1 MAFHNMPPQHG
12 DHQHGTANAITGDHH
27 SDHGSDTTFGGN
39 TVIGPT
45 VNQTVGNRE
54 LNRKGKADH
63 QGKRE
68 ITEEECEGELGFAYP
83 SWKKWYILTV
93 IFLVQTSMNFNTSL
107 YSNGIGGIHREFNV
121 SEQAARAGAAI
132 FLVAYGFGCEL
143 WAPWSEEFGRK
154 PILQASL
161 LLVNIF
167 TLPVALAPNFG
178 CLLAGRFLGGLSTAG
193 GSVTLGMIADL
204 YDSDNQHFAVAY
216 IVFSSVG
223 GSILGPIVG
232 GFVEQFLEWRWTIWI
247 QLIFGGFVQ
256 LLHLFTVPETRTTIM
271 LDRIAKK
278 RRKTGQ
284 DPNVY
289 GPDEIVPF
297 RERFSAKEL
306 MYTLLRPFRMF
317 LTEPI
322 VLVLSLL
329 SGFSDA
335 LIFMCIQSFVL
346 VYGDKWGFNAY
357 QVGLSFIPIGIG
369 YVIGWVAFIPS
380 FQRNKKKR
388 QANPDD
394 EYAQYESRLKLLLYL
409 APCLPIGLIIFAWT
423 SSGPPIPWVAS
434 MVGTAL
440 IGIAN
445 YAIYLATIDYM
456 IAAYGPYSA
465 SATGGN
471 GWARDVLAGIL
482 TVPAT
487 PFYTNIGAEKGLNLE
502 YASTILFCISSV
514 LVLAIYVIYWKGPE
528 LRRNSPFAQSL
539 ASGSGEHDGRKV
551 SVSGDARRR
560 SSVATGAG
568 GGSGQRDV
576 EKAGGGGGATAAAVG
591 AGAGGVREQGHPRR
605 PGMHSGPSSRH
616 NSFQAASRRHSREAA
631 SRRSSYAAAA
641 AGEGETHGH
650 GHGHGHGHYRSRDVP
665 LGLDPITSVSTQ
677 QR

>member
-1 MAFHNMPPQHG
+1 MTDNTAHSQHRERRPG
-12 DHQHGTANAITGDHH
+12 SPGRATADHQ
-27 SDHGSDTTFGGN
+27 SDLDSDTTFGGH
-39 TVIGPT
+39 TAIGPT
-45 VNQTVGNRE
+45 VNQTVGARE
-54 LNRKGKADH
+54 HNKEKQAGL

-68 ITEEECEGELGFAYP
+68 ITEEECEDELGFAFP
-83 SWKKWYILTV
+83 SWKKWYILTI

-107 YSNGIGGIHREFNV
+107 YSNGIGGISKEFNV

-161 LLVNIF
+161 FLVNIF

-193 GSVTLGMIADL
+193 GSVTLGMVADL
-204 YDSDNQHFAVAY
+204 YDSDNQHYAVAY

-232 GFVEQFLEWRWTIWI
+232 GFVEQFLDWRWTIWI
-247 QLIFGGFVQ
+247 QLIFGGAVQ
-256 LLHLFTVPETRTTIM
+256 LLHLLTVPETRTTIM

-278 RRKTGQ
+278 RRKSGQ

-297 RERFSAKEL
+297 RERFSFKEL
-306 MYTLLRPFRMF
+306 MYTWLRPFRMF

-346 VYGDKWGFNAY
+346 VYGDRWDFNAY
-357 QVGLSFIPIGIG
+357 QVGLSFIPIGVG
-369 YVIGWVAFIPS
+369 YVIGWLAFIPS
-380 FQRNKKKR
+380 FERNKKR
-388 QANPDD
+388 RMANPDD

-409 APCLPIGLIIFAWT
+409 APCLPLGLIIFAWT
-423 SSGPPIPWVAS
+423 STGPPIPWIAS
-434 MVGTAL
+434 MIGAAL
-440 IGIAN
+440 IGVAN
-445 YAIYLATIDYM
+445 FAIYLATIDYM
-456 IAAYGPYSA
+456 IAAYTVYSA

-487 PFYTNIGAEKGLNLE
+487 PFYTKIGAEKGMNLQ
-502 YASTILFCISSV
+502 YASTILFCIAFV
-514 LVLAIYVIYWKGPE
+514 LVIAVYVIYWKGPE
-528 LRRNSPFAQSL
+528 LRKKSPFAQSL
-539 ASGSGEHDGRKV
+539 AAGNAEHEGRRV
-551 SVSGDARRR
+551 SVSGNARRR
-560 SSVATGAG
+560 NSAALAAAPAAG
-568 GGSGQRDV
+568 DV
-576 EKAGGGGGATAAAVG
+576 EKGPATTTPPTTTGRAG
-591 AGAGGVREQGHPRR
+591 QQQQQPQKHPRR
-605 PGMHSGPSSRH
+605 PGMHSGATSRH
-616 NSFQAASRRHSREAA
+616 SSFQAASRRHSRDV
-631 SRRSSYAAAA
+631 SRRSSYANASSGAED
-641 AGEGETHGH
+641 GPHGDDDEDH
-650 GHGHGHGHYRSRDVP
+650 VVP
-665 LGLDPITSVSTQ
+665 YHLDPIASVPTRQ
-677 QR
+677 P

>member
-1 MAFHNMPPQHG
+1 MASHNMPPQHG
-12 DHQHGTANAITGDHH
+12 DRQHGTANAVTGDRH
-27 SDHGSDTTFGGN
+27 SDHGSETTFGGN

-45 VNQTVGNRE
+45 VNQTVANRE
-54 LNRKGKADH
+54 LNRKGEADH

-68 ITEEECEGELGFAYP
+68 ITEEECEAELGFAFP

-132 FLVAYGFGCEL
+132 FLIAYGFGCEL

-178 CLLAGRFLGGLSTAG
+178 CLLAGRFFGGLSTAG

-204 YDSDNQHFAVAY
+204 YDSDNQHYAVAY

-271 LDRIAKK
+271 LDRIAKR
-278 RRKTGQ
+278 RRKSGQ

-297 RERFSAKEL
+297 RERFNAKEL

-346 VYGDKWGFNAY
+346 VYGDKWGFSAY
-357 QVGLSFIPIGIG
+357 QVGLSFIPIGVG
-369 YVIGWVAFIPS
+369 YVIGWLAFIPS
-380 FQRNKKKR
+380 FQLNKKRR

-440 IGIAN
+440 IGVAN
-445 YAIYLATIDYM
+445 YVSYLPCSILALDSPNPSY
-456 IAAYGPYSA
+456 AELLV
-465 SATGGN
+465 TGY
-471 GWARDVLAGIL
+471 L
-482 TVPAT
+482 
-487 PFYTNIGAEKGLNLE
+487 
-502 YASTILFCISSV
+502 
-514 LVLAIYVIYWKGPE
+514 
-528 LRRNSPFAQSL
+528 
-539 ASGSGEHDGRKV
+539 
-551 SVSGDARRR
+551 
-560 SSVATGAG
+560 
-568 GGSGQRDV
+568 
-576 EKAGGGGGATAAAVG
+576 
-591 AGAGGVREQGHPRR
+591 
-605 PGMHSGPSSRH
+605 SRH
-616 NSFQAASRRHSREAA
+616 NRLHDRRLR
-631 SRRSSYAAAA
+631 
-641 AGEGETHGH
+641 
-650 GHGHGHGHYRSRDVP
+650 P
-665 LGLDPITSVSTQ
+665 ILGLGDRRQRLGQRRVGRYPHCPSHALLHQHRRREGHEPRICVHDPLLHLECARPRNLRHLLEGSRAPPKLPLRAVP
-677 QR
+677 RLWVGRA

>member
-1 MAFHNMPPQHG
+1 MSHNTAEPQHG
-12 DHQHGTANAITGDHH
+12 AQWPGSLNPAGGDHH
-27 SDHGSDTTFGGN
+27 SDHDSETTYGGN

-45 VNQTVGNRE
+45 VNHAVGARE
-54 LNRKGKADH
+54 ENKEKKAQRD
-63 QGKRE
+63 GKRE
-68 ITEEECEGELGFAYP
+68 ITEEECEDELGFAYP

-107 YSNGIGGIHREFNV
+107 YSNGIAGIAEEFHV
-121 SEQAARAGAAI
+121 SEQAARVGAAI

-161 LLVNIF
+161 FLVNLF

-204 YDSDNQHFAVAY
+204 YDSDNQHYAVAY

-247 QLIFGGFVQ
+247 QLIFGGAVQ

-271 LDRIAKK
+271 LDNIAKK
-278 RRKTGQ
+278 RRKSGQ

-297 RERFSAKEL
+297 RERFSGKEL
-306 MYTLLRPFRMF
+306 IYTWLRPFRMF

-346 VYGDKWGFNAY
+346 VYGKTGWGFNAY

-369 YVIGWVAFIPS
+369 YVIAWIAFVPS
-380 FQRNKKKR
+380 FERNRKR
-388 QANPDD
+388 RLANPDD

-423 SSGPPIPWVAS
+423 SSGPPLPWVAS

-456 IAAYGPYSA
+456 IASYTVYSA

-502 YASTILFCISSV
+502 YASTILFCISFV
-514 LVLAIYVIYWKGPE
+514 LVIAVYVIYWKGPE
-528 LRRNSPFAQSL
+528 LRRKSPFAQSL
-539 ASGSGEHDGRKV
+539 AAGNAEHDGRKV
-551 SVSGDARRR
+551 SVSGQARRR
-560 SSVATGAG
+560 SSTAVANAPLAG
-568 GGSGQRDV
+568 GQRDV
-576 EKAGGGGGATAAAVG
+576 EKAAAAP
-591 AGAGGVREQGHPRR
+591 AGEGQQQRNRKQNMPPKR
-605 PGMHSGPSSRH
+605 PGGMHSGPSSRH
-616 NSFQAASRRHSREAA
+616 NSFQAASRRHSRDV
-631 SRRSSYAAAA
+631 SRRSSLTPRGEAARQEEEEI
-641 AGEGETHGH
+641 GTQQQ
-650 GHGHGHGHYRSRDVP
+650 YP
-665 LGLDPITSVSTQ
+665 LDPIASVSTRQ
-677 QR
+677 P